1 MEIDVNILINLYK
14 EELARLQ
21 NEVLLLKAQVRH
33 LQAVN
38 AINRGNGLQ

>member
-21 NEVLLLKAQVRH
+21 NEVLLLKAQVIH

-38 AINRGNGLQ
+38 KKDEENE

>member
-38 AINRGNGLQ
+38 KKDEENK

>member
-21 NEVLLLKAQVRH
+21 NEVLLLKAQVVH

-38 AINRGNGLQ
+38 KKDEENE